1 MVFHFYL
8 VTNHLDIMTIDSLI
22 RALNPAVG
30 FQGGVVVVSH
40 DARFID
46 HVCNELWVCRNG
58 KIEKYCPESAVIR
71 SADDQDIIGTSGIS
85 DYKKK
90 ILKDLN
96 EC

>member
-1 MVFHFYL
+1 
-8 VTNHLDIMTIDSLI
+8 MTIDSLI
-22 RALNPAVG
+22 RALNPKEG

-46 HVCNELWVCRNG
+46 HVCNELWVCRDGN
-58 KIEKYCPESAVIR
+58 IEKYLPDSAVIR
-71 SADDQDIIGTSGIS
+71 AGDDDDLIGTSGIA

-90 ILKDLN
+90 ILRDLN